1 MASAVSGGCF
11 EWLLGAGVVKG
22 AGSAKSAQFA
32 SDWEVKN
39 FLVFIIDDMD
49 NSTLKLRL
57 NILKDTTSTSN
68 SK

>member
-32 SDWEVKN
+32 WDWEVKF
-39 FLVFIIDDMD
+39 FLDLLLMTWII
-49 NSTLKLRL
+49 LP
-57 NILKDTTSTSN
+57 
-68 SK
+68 